1 MSSEAIGH
9 PAPARTFEQ
18 APSGLRVSLRV
29 IGALVRRALNEITR
43 VPGAA
48 LPGVLAPTIFLV
60 GLSGVFGEAARLPGF
75 EATDFRT
82 FIVPVGLL
90 QGAAFTGAA
99 TGVNLARDIE
109 RGWFDRLMV
118 CPAPRTTILLGIV
131 ASAALRALLPAT
143 FLLAVAFALG
153 VDFPGVGALALDAVL
168 VMGLAT
174 AIAFYAIMVALR
186 FKTQQ
191 AAPLMQTIGFIAV
204 LFTTAYA
211 PMDLLAG
218 WMRAIATINPVT
230 QVLEGVRQGFVAN
243 VTWAETWPALAAVA
257 GLLFVLGALAV
268 RMLGRVGV

>member
-1 MSSEAIGH
+1 M
-9 PAPARTFEQ
+9 R
-18 APSGLRVSLRV
+18 RSLAV
-29 IGALVRRALNEITR
+29 IGALVRRALNELTR

-48 LPGVLAPTIFLV
+48 LPGVLAPSIFLV
-60 GLSGVFGEAARLPGF
+60 GLSGVFGEAAQLPGF
-75 EATDFRT
+75 DATDFRT

-118 CPAPRTTILLGIV
+118 CPAPRVTILAGLV

-143 FLLAVAFALG
+143 FLLIVAFALG
-153 VDFPGVGALALDAVL
+153 VDWPGAGALAIDALL

-174 AIAFYAIMVALR
+174 AMALYAVLVALK

-191 AAPLMQTIGFIAV
+191 AAPLMQTVGFMAV

-218 WMRAIATINPVT
+218 WMQAIATVNPVT
-230 QVLEGVRQGFVAN
+230 QVLDGVRQGFVAH
-243 VTWAETWPALAAVA
+243 VTWAETWPALLATV
-257 GLLFVLGALAV
+257 GLVGALGALAV
-268 RMLGRVGV
+268 RSMRRVGV

>member
-1 MSSEAIGH
+1 MRG
-9 PAPARTFEQ
+9 
-18 APSGLRVSLRV
+18 SLAV

-48 LPGVLAPTIFLV
+48 LPGVIAPSIFLV

-75 EATDFRT
+75 DATDFRT

-118 CPAPRTTILLGIV
+118 CPAPRVTILLGTV
-131 ASAALRALLPAT
+131 ASAALRALLPAA
-143 FLLAVAFALG
+143 FLLVVAFALG
-153 VDFPGVGALALDAVL
+153 VDFPGVGALALDVVL

-174 AIAFYAIMVALR
+174 AIAFYSVLVALKFR
-186 FKTQQ
+186 TQQ
-191 AAPLMQTIGFIAV
+191 AAPLMQTAGFMLV

-211 PMDLLAG
+211 PKDLLAG
-218 WMRAIATINPVT
+218 WMQDIATVNPVT
-230 QVLEGVRQGFVAN
+230 QVLEGVRQGFVAH
-243 VTWAETWPALAAVA
+243 VTWADTWPALLAVG
-257 GLLFVLGALAV
+257 GLMAVLGALAA
-268 RMLGRVGV
+268 RSLARVGA

>member
-1 MSSEAIGH
+1 MRSSLA
-9 PAPARTFEQ
+9 
-18 APSGLRVSLRV
+18 V
-29 IGALVRRALNEITR
+29 IGALVRRAINEVTR

-48 LPGVLAPTIFLV
+48 LPGVLAPSIFLV
-60 GLSGVFGEAARLPGF
+60 GLSGVFGEAAQLPGF
-75 EATDFRT
+75 DATDFRT

-118 CPAPRTTILLGIV
+118 CPAPRVTILLGIV
-131 ASAALRALLPAT
+131 ASAALRSLLPAT
-143 FLLAVAFALG
+143 FLMVVALALG
-153 VDFPGVGALALDAVL
+153 VDFPGVGALALDFLL

-174 AIAFYAIMVALR
+174 AIAFYAVLVALK

-191 AAPLMQTIGFIAV
+191 AAPLMQTVGFMAV

-218 WMRAIATINPVT
+218 WMRAIATVNPVT
-230 QVLEGVRQGFVAN
+230 QVLEGVRQGFVSD
-243 VTWAETWPALAAVA
+243 VTWAETWPALAAIA
-257 GLLFVLGALAV
+257 GLLAVLGYLAA
-268 RMLGRVGV
+268 RSLRRVGV

>member
-1 MSSEAIGH
+1 M
-9 PAPARTFEQ
+9 R
-18 APSGLRVSLRV
+18 RSLAV
-29 IGALVRRALNEITR
+29 IGALVRRALNELTR

-48 LPGVLAPTIFLV
+48 LPGVLAPSIFLV
-60 GLSGVFGEAARLPGF
+60 GLSGVFGEAAQLPGF
-75 EATDFRT
+75 DATDFRT

-118 CPAPRTTILLGIV
+118 CPAPRVTILAGLV

-143 FLLAVAFALG
+143 FLLIVAFALG
-153 VDFPGVGALALDAVL
+153 VDWPGAGALAIDALL

-174 AIAFYAIMVALR
+174 AMALYAVLIALK

-191 AAPLMQTIGFIAV
+191 AAPLMQTVGFMAV

-211 PMDLLAG
+211 PKELLAG
-218 WMRAIATINPVT
+218 WMRAIATVNPVT
-230 QVLEGVRQGFVAN
+230 QVLEGVRQGFVAH
-243 VTWAETWPALAAVA
+243 VTWGETWPALLAIT
-257 GLLFVLGALAV
+257 GLLLGLGALAV

>member
-1 MSSEAIGH
+1 MT
-9 PAPARTFEQ
+9 R
-18 APSGLRVSLRV
+18 SLSV
-29 IGALVRRALNEITR
+29 VGALVRRALNELTR

-48 LPGVLAPTIFLV
+48 LPGVLAPSIFLV

-75 EATDFRT
+75 DATDFRT

-118 CPAPRTTILLGIV
+118 CPAPRVTILAGIV
-131 ASAALRALLPAT
+131 GSAALRALLPAT
-143 FLLAVAFALG
+143 FLLCVAFALG
-153 VDFPGVGALALDAVL
+153 VDFPGVGALALDVVL

-174 AIAFYAIMVALR
+174 AIALYAVLVALR

-191 AAPLMQTIGFIAV
+191 AAPLMQTAGFIAV

-218 WMRAIATINPVT
+218 WMRAIATVNPVT
-230 QVLEGVRQGFVAN
+230 QVLEGVRQGFVAH
-243 VTWAETWPALAAVA
+243 VTWADTWPALLAIT
-257 GLLFVLGALAV
+257 GLLAVFGALAV
-268 RMLGRVGV
+268 RSLRRVGV

>member
-1 MSSEAIGH
+1 MRSSLA
-9 PAPARTFEQ
+9 
-18 APSGLRVSLRV
+18 V
-29 IGALVRRALNEITR
+29 IRALVVRALNEITR

-48 LPGVLAPTIFLV
+48 LPGVLAPTIFLI

-75 EATDFRT
+75 DATDFRT

-118 CPAPRTTILLGIV
+118 CPAPRTTILIGIV

-143 FLLAVAFALG
+143 FLLVVAFAIG
-153 VDFPGVGALALDAVL
+153 VGFPGVGALALDMVL

-174 AIAFYAIMVALR
+174 AVAFYAVLVALR
-186 FKTQQ
+186 FRTQQ
-191 AAPLMQTIGFIAV
+191 AAPLMQTVGFVAV

-211 PMDLLAG
+211 PKELLSG
-218 WMRAIATINPVT
+218 WLEAIATVNPVT
-230 QVLEGVRQGFVAN
+230 FVLEGVRQGFTGSVS
-243 VTWAETWPALAAVA
+243 WADTWPALLAVA
-257 GLLFVLGALAV
+257 GLMAALGSLAV
-268 RMLGRVGV
+268 RRLNRVGV

>member
-1 MSSEAIGH
+1 VTRSVA
-9 PAPARTFEQ
+9 
-18 APSGLRVSLRV
+18 VV
-29 IGALVRRALNEITR
+29 WALVARALNEITR

-48 LPGVLAPTIFLV
+48 LPGVLAPSIFLV

-75 EATDFRT
+75 DATDFRT

-118 CPAPRTTILLGIV
+118 CPAPRVTILTGVV
-131 ASAALRALLPAT
+131 ASAAIRALLPAA
-143 FLLAVAFALG
+143 FLLCVALILG
-153 VDFPGVGALALDAVL
+153 VDFPGVGALAIDVVL

-174 AIAFYAIMVALR
+174 AMALYAVLVALR

-191 AAPLMQTIGFIAV
+191 AAPLMQTVGFMAV

-211 PMDLLAG
+211 PKELLAG
-218 WMRAIATINPVT
+218 WMRAIATVNPVT
-230 QVLEGVRQGFVAN
+230 QVLDGVRQGFVAH
-243 VTWAETWPALAAVA
+243 VTWAETWPALVAVFALIAA
-257 GLLFVLGALAV
+257 LGALAV
-268 RMLGRVGV
+268 RSLGRVGV

>member
-1 MSSEAIGH
+1 MMMSANL
-9 PAPARTFEQ
+9 AVVR
-18 APSGLRVSLRV
+18 
-29 IGALVRRALNEITR
+29 ALVVRALNEITR

-75 EATDFRT
+75 DATDFRT

-143 FLLAVAFALG
+143 FLLVVAFALG
-153 VDFPGVGALALDAVL
+153 VDFPGVGALALDVVL

-174 AIAFYAIMVALR
+174 AVAFYAVLVALR
-186 FKTQQ
+186 FRTQQ
-191 AAPLMQTIGFIAV
+191 AAPLMQTAGFVAV

-211 PMDLLAG
+211 PMELLSG
-218 WMRAIATINPVT
+218 WLKAIATVNPVT
-230 QVLEGVRQGFVAN
+230 FVLEGVRQGFTGS
-243 VTWAETWPALAAVA
+243 VTWADTWPALLAVA
-257 GLLFVLGALAV
+257 GLLVALGGLAV
-268 RMLGRVGV
+268 RRLGRVGV

>member
-1 MSSEAIGH
+1 MRSNLEVV
-9 PAPARTFEQ
+9 R
-18 APSGLRVSLRV
+18 
-29 IGALVRRALNEITR
+29 ALVVRALNEITR

-75 EATDFRT
+75 DATDFRT

-90 QGAAFTGAA
+90 QGASFTGAA

-143 FLLAVAFALG
+143 FLLLVAFALG
-153 VDFPGVGALALDAVL
+153 VDFPGVGALALDVVL

-174 AIAFYAIMVALR
+174 AVAFYAVLVALR
-186 FKTQQ
+186 FRTQQ
-191 AAPLMQTIGFIAV
+191 AAPLMQTAGFVAV

-211 PMDLLAG
+211 PKELLSG
-218 WMRAIATINPVT
+218 WLRAIATVNPVT
-230 QVLEGVRQGFVAN
+230 FVLEGVRQGFTGS
-243 VTWAETWPALAAVA
+243 VTWADTWPALLAVA
-257 GLLFVLGALAV
+257 GLLAALGSLAV
-268 RMLGRVGV
+268 RRLGRVGA

>member
-1 MSSEAIGH
+1 MRA
-9 PAPARTFEQ
+9 
-18 APSGLRVSLRV
+18 SLAV
-29 IGALVRRALNEITR
+29 IAALMRRAINEVTR

-48 LPGVLAPTIFLV
+48 LPGVLAPAIFLV
-60 GLSGVFGEAARLPGF
+60 GLSGVFGQAAQLPGF

-118 CPAPRTTILLGIV
+118 CPAPRVTILLGLV

-143 FLLAVAFALG
+143 VLLTVAFGLG
-153 VDFPGVGALALDAVL
+153 VGFPGVGALALDVVL

-174 AIAFYAIMVALR
+174 AMALYSVLVALK

-191 AAPLMQTIGFIAV
+191 AAPLMQTVGFMAV

-211 PMDLLAG
+211 PLALLSG
-218 WMRAIATINPVT
+218 WLRAIARINPV
-230 QVLEGVRQGFVAN
+230 
-243 VTWAETWPALAAVA
+243 
-257 GLLFVLGALAV
+257 
-268 RMLGRVGV
+268 